1 MRLKLTYLKSLDG
14 VRCFAIIIVLLFHC
28 FYGTLKGGWLGV
40 DLFFV
45 LSGYLITSL
54 LEIEIANTKKLS
66 FKKFYIRRLLRLL
79 PPLLVCILL
88 ANILW
93 SYTNPGNPN
102 RYLASLAAFFY
113 FANLTPD
120 VLGSLSHLWSL
131 SVEEHFYFIW
141 PALIFYL
148 ISKLKFS
155 HRIYFILLLI
165 VLVSALRL
173 FLFNYDGVISYG
185 IFRIDTYRFT
195 FTRIDCMLIGAVL
208 AYCQLNGVSF
218 FNNSKLNYKALLLLV
233 MMLFTVLLFT
243 LDKDSRLF
251 NNGGFLFTNLLC
263 GLFVLAAINLPEY
276 GLLTNKVAR
285 WVGMRSYGI
294 YIYHPPIFF
303 FFERFRENHSVANL
317 LLITLIRIAVTLLLV
332 EASYRFIEMPVL
344 KLKSRFK

>member
-14 VRCFAIIIVLLFHC
+14 VRCFAIIIVLLFHG

-141 PALIFYL
+141 RALIFYL

-185 IFRIDTYRFT
+185 IFRIERTG
-195 FTRIDCMLIGAVL
+195 LHLQGL
-208 AYCQLNGVSF
+208 
-218 FNNSKLNYKALLLLV
+218 
-233 MMLFTVLLFT
+233 TV
-243 LDKDSRLF
+243 
-251 NNGGFLFTNLLC
+251 C
-263 GLFVLAAINLPEY
+263 
-276 GLLTNKVAR
+276 
-285 WVGMRSYGI
+285 
-294 YIYHPPIFF
+294 
-303 FFERFRENHSVANL
+303 
-317 LLITLIRIAVTLLLV
+317 
-332 EASYRFIEMPVL
+332 
-344 KLKSRFK
+344 